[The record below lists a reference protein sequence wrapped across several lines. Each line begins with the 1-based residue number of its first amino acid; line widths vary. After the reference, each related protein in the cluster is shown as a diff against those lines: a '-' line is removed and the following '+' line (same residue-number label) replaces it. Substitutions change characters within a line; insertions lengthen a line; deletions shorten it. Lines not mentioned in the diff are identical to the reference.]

1 MQRVQKTGDSYVT
14 EIVYFSGHPIALLN
28 PANNTWTT
36 DLIWAGKNLLAE
48 VPGSQTGSPIYRLL
62 DHEGNLAATTTSA
75 GGVIATNLFTPY
87 GQAMIPGAADAYSF
101 AGLFQDT
108 EYSGDA
114 AWYRNYTTQ
123 QARWLRPDPYN
134 GSYDLYDPQSFN
146 RYMYVNGNPLGFT
159 DPSGLAGAGVLT
171 GVGGAPC
178 KAFGINQ
185 SVSSVF
191 SYDGLSLSPCNPVGS
206 AIADAVVL
214 SASAID
220 AWQTGTSLSDVLL
233 GNPEANTVGWT
244 ASQSGNGYG
253 SIASGI
259 TASVG
264 AAITIACSIDSNAD
278 MCGQSGW
285 TSDLIGGDAGK
296 VVGDSIAVGGAIA
309 CFAGP
314 QACLGYAIY
323 QIANDLF
330 SVFWGLF
337 GPAQFT
343 GSLLPRPSD
352 LGGLGTAPIGIPN
365 HNLMVRQILGNKSSS
380 PVPSPGVAH
389 P

>member
-1 MQRVQKTGDSYVT
+1 MQRVEKTGGSNPGEV
-14 EIVYFSGHPIALLN
+14 VYFNGRPLALLN
-28 PANNTWTT
+28 PASNSWT
-36 DLIWAGKNLLAE
+36 DLIWAGSSLIAE
-48 VPGSQTGSPIYRLL
+48 VPGSQSGSAVYRLL
-62 DHEGNLAATTTSA
+62 DHEGSLAATVDST
-75 GGVIATNLFTPY
+75 GGILATNLFTPY
-87 GQAMIPGAADAYSF
+87 GQWMNSGAGDAYSW

-114 AWYRNYTTQ
+114 AWYRNYSTR
-123 QARWLRPDPYN
+123 QARWLTPDPYN

-146 RYMYVNGNPLGFT
+146 RYMYVSGNPLGFT
-159 DPSGLAGAGVLT
+159 DPSGMAGAGVLT
-171 GVGGAPC
+171 GIGGASC
-178 KAFGINQ
+178 KASGINKAA
-185 SVSSVF
+185 SSAF
-191 SYDGLSLSPCNPVGS
+191 NYDGLSLSPCNPVGS
-206 AIADAVVL
+206 LIADGVVL
-214 SASAID
+214 SAAAID
-220 AWQTGTSLSDVLL
+220 AWQTGQSISDVLL
-233 GNPEANTVGWT
+233 GNTSTNTDGWT
-244 ASQSGNGYG
+244 VSPSGNGYG

-259 TASVG
+259 AASVG
-264 AAITIACSIDSNAD
+264 AAITIACSIDSNSD

-296 VVGDSIAVGGAIA
+296 VVNDTIAVGGAIA

-337 GPAQFT
+337 GPPQFT

-352 LGGLGTAPIGIPN
+352 LGGLGTAPTGIPN
-365 HNLMVRQILGNKSSS
+365 QNLTVRQLLGTHSTS
-380 PVPSPGVAH
+380 PVPSPGMVH